1 MLSFTMDINYL
12 TSLRHDHGLRG
23 LHSPLVLAFR
33 ALHMMAESKRFESV
47 YCVLK
52 MKRLNSICLPMPSQS
67 NLELLRMLSGK
78 KVLFY
83 VHGTT
88 YKKIY
93 FILTEEVTK

>member
-1 MLSFTMDINYL
+1 MDINYL

-33 ALHMMAESKRFESV
+33 ELHMMAESKRFESV

-67 NLELLRMLSGK
+67 NLELARTKSYTRKLFLHALDSLLIASFQFLN
-78 KVLFY
+78 LFY
-83 VHGTT
+83 
-88 YKKIY
+88 K
-93 FILTEEVTK
+93 